1 MPDSTITPPLDAGA
15 RDSTVDTRR
24 PSYFELRH
32 MGFVNWYAFFKEDI
46 RIDGRTAILGH
57 NGAGKSAILDALQTV
72 LTGNDRSRLR
82 LNASVQNDEIARVT
96 KSRRSV
102 RDYCLGAIDDVE
114 TDSDAEGA
122 TFLRE
127 QAITYLLLGF
137 RRTDTGRE
145 VTLGVCLEAHR
156 EMARETPMALFI
168 VEGRILTTD
177 DVADTGTGPD
187 GTRWSEAL
195 PWDEV
200 RARIAADD
208 SLTLHTPTGP
218 ELFVS
223 EICLIAGPEF
233 GRMDKNK
240 FLKNLRNAVTFKSV
254 TSATEF
260 VRNFILDSHP
270 VSVADMRAS
279 IARYAEIEKK
289 IAELKDRLAQV
300 EALGSRIGNVSSQ
313 RATLARRRLASL
325 QGHLHLAC
333 AKLGQLMARKRD
345 IETSVAGKAAALGRL
360 EERKAAAADR
370 LRTLEA
376 SQAAD
381 AVTLALNSVAVE
393 IREIDVRLG
402 EWRNQESV
410 AAAVRLVARFAVAA
424 PFAEAVA
431 PEAMARVDPTL
442 RRQAAAGGTAPAEDK
457 VRLAAA
463 LLSSAAPAV
472 LRSALA
478 AMDAKIGA
486 AQARIAELG
495 KQLELNRENAER
507 VRAGK
512 RLLSD
517 RTLALMRALR
527 ADGIEATPLCERVTD
542 LDEGWRAAAEAALGD
557 RREALLVEPG
567 TYEQALKT
575 YRRQQGLDG
584 AMLVNTTKTAET
596 RPAKPGSLA
605 TAITTED
612 RHARAFLD
620 YALGGIL
627 MVDTEAEL
635 RREDAAI
642 TRDLM
647 SAGGR
652 TVRKLRAPV
661 PFLLGK
667 IDTQGMLDSVEESR
681 RGAEASLTE
690 QQTALERLRGAERAL
705 RDAVAELERL
715 TAPGLA
721 ASLADF
727 DRIAQD
733 RADAET
739 QQQQLE
745 AAQDRSLIEAIRA
758 AKAELSATEEA
769 IREAAAEKG
778 RIEGALQGVREA
790 IGAVERSIADLRDK
804 VEGALAYADRVM
816 DASQAA
822 ERRAV
827 LTADGDPGR
836 PEFDRVLMEEE
847 FALIEHPAD
856 DPRWLPA
863 ALERL
868 DGYVL
873 FRSDKRLAGTEDAF
887 LESVRE
893 YLRRSDLP
901 RPACVPAAPLA
912 DDAAGDASDDDRMTT
927 IDAVAAWV
935 AGEDAN
941 LRDNELVRKEAE
953 AAQARLEA
961 IQTFKEDFVGKMRG
975 AFDAMGGLLEELN
988 RQLRKRSFHG
998 LTYRFARQEAP
1009 GYRDMIALIE
1019 RSSDPTFDMPLF
1031 NTAPKDADGLDEES
1045 ARALK
1050 RLQEIATDP
1059 DAGIGDIEDP
1069 RRYFEFRLEML
1080 NSKGVVKTDLAR
1092 RIGTASG
1099 GQLQVPFYVA
1109 IGAALAAT
1117 AYPDRKGLDG
1127 GISLALFD
1135 EAFNRMDAAVIDEVL
1150 AFNRSIG
1157 LQTVIAAPDKERT
1170 TFEQLMETIVTISR
1184 IGTSVMIDTQHVKEL
1199 ARERFRSENP
1209 RLLGFAAFK
1218 EHAAGASGGVG

>member
-1 MPDSTITPPLDAGA
+1 M
-15 RDSTVDTRR
+15 R
-24 PSYFELRH
+24 
-32 MGFVNWYAFFKEDI
+32 FVNWYAFFKEDI

-72 LTGNDRSRLR
+72 LTGDDRSRLR

-127 QAITYLLLGF
+127 QAITYLLMGF
-137 RRTDTGRE
+137 RRTDAGRE

-156 EMARETPMALFI
+156 EMARETVAALFI

-177 DVADTGTGPD
+177 DVADTGTAPD

-195 PWDEV
+195 PWDEA

-208 SLTLHTPTGP
+208 ALTLHTPTGP

-223 EICLIAGPEF
+223 EICLIAGTEF

-260 VRNFILDSHP
+260 VRNFILDSQP

-289 IAELKDRLAQV
+289 IAELKDRLTQV
-300 EALGSRIGNVSSQ
+300 EALGSRVGNVRSQ
-313 RATLARRRLASL
+313 RSTLARRRLASL

-333 AKLGQLMARKRD
+333 AKLGQLMARKGA
-345 IETSVAGKAAALGRL
+345 IENAVAEKTAALGRL
-360 EERKAAAADR
+360 EEQKTADADH

-376 SQAAD
+376 AHAANSD
-381 AVTLALNSVAVE
+381 TLALNSVAVK

-402 EWRNQESV
+402 EWRSQESV
-410 AAAVRLVARFAVAA
+410 VAAGRLVARFALAA

-431 PEAMARVDPTL
+431 PEAMNRIDPTL
-442 RRQAAAGGTAPAEDK
+442 RTQIATGGKLPAEDK
-457 VRLAAA
+457 VRLSAA
-463 LLSSAAPAV
+463 LLASAAPAA
-472 LRSALA
+472 LRSAL
-478 AMDAKIGA
+478 DAVDVKIGA
-486 AQARIAELG
+486 AQARITELN

-542 LDEGWRAAAEAALGD
+542 LDEEWRAAAEAALGD

-567 TYEQALKT
+567 AYEQALKT

-584 AMLVNTTKTAET
+584 AMVVNTTKTAET
-596 RPAKPGSLA
+596 RPAKAGSLA
-605 TAITTED
+605 TAIAAED

-627 MVDTEAEL
+627 MVDTEADL

-681 RGAEASLTE
+681 RSAETHLAEQETELT
-690 QQTALERLRGAERAL
+690 RLRCAERAL

-727 DRIAQD
+727 GRIAQD

-739 QQQQLE
+739 RRQQLE
-745 AAQDRSLIEAIRA
+745 SAQDRSLIEAIRA
-758 AKAELSATEEA
+758 AKADLHATEEA
-769 IREAAAEKG
+769 IREATADKG
-778 RIEGALQGVREA
+778 RIEGALQGVRDS
-790 IGAVERSIADLRDK
+790 IGASERSIADLRDK
-804 VEGALAYADRVM
+804 VAGALAYADRVM
-816 DASQAA
+816 EASQAE

-836 PEFDRVLMEEE
+836 PEFDRVLMEEFTIVE
-847 FALIEHPAD
+847 NPAD

-863 ALERL
+863 ALAHL
-868 DGYVL
+868 DDYVL
-873 FRSDKRLAGTEDAF
+873 LRSDKRLAATEDAF
-887 LESVRE
+887 LEAVRE

-901 RPACVPAAPLA
+901 RPACVPAGPLA
-912 DDAAGDASDDDRMTT
+912 DDAAADASDDDRMAE

-935 AGEDAN
+935 AAEDAN

-953 AAQARLEA
+953 AARARLEA

-1135 EAFNRMDAAVIDEVL
+1135 EAFNKMDAAVIDEVL